1 MPLPLGITPGF
12 SVLPQED
19 ESPGIW
25 FLNVFLHTGALR
37 FMRKIIGMKDELYNR
52 YITMGNLFE
61 PVVNAVLD
69 NRRRCNLLKSASLEL
84 FEFIQK
90 VSAAAASALTYP

>member
-19 ESPGIW
+19 ERPGIW